1 MKRLLL
7 LLAAG
12 LPGAWAAAVGNPALV
27 QNQIVY
33 LLPMSNGFDQY
44 LATELIKKNLVTV
57 TTDPKQATAILTDR
71 LGEGLEL
78 KMKEIYEKPA
88 KPVEKDKDSDKDS
101 RDREKDK
108 VKQEIKSNVLP
119 PRISSFGGGKGN
131 VYLVDTTSR
140 KVLWSTFMMPKRST
154 PDELTRTAEKVTHQ
168 LRKDS
173 TPASAAH

>member
-7 LLAAG
+7 MLAAG
-12 LPGAWAAAVGNPALV
+12 VPGAWAAAAGNPALV
-27 QNQIVY
+27 QNQVVY

-44 LATELIKKNLVTV
+44 LATELIKKNLVTI
-57 TTDPKQATAILTDR
+57 TTDPKQATAIMTDR

-78 KMKEIYEKPA
+78 KMKEFYEKPA
-88 KPVEKDKDSDKDS
+88 KPVEKDK
-101 RDREKDK
+101 EKDK
-108 VKQEIKSNVLP
+108 QEVKTNVLP

-131 VYLVDTTSR
+131 VYLVDTSSR
-140 KVLWSTFMMPKRST
+140 KVLWSTFMMPKRTT
-154 PDELTRTAEKVTHQ
+154 PGELTRTAEKVTHQ